1 LRKPVLIAGAVALT
15 AAAAL
20 GSKIAI
26 ASASAA
32 FEAEASTNALA
43 GGARIDPCSGCS
55 GSQKVGWVGMSGTLT
70 VRGLQA
76 AKAGSAQVVISYAS
90 AAPRSAQL
98 SVNGGSPIAVS
109 FTPTSG
115 WNTPKK
121 QTVTLT
127 LAAGD
132 NTIKFGNPTGWAPD
146 FDTVQVLDPPPNNP
160 SPAPS
165 PSATP
170 VPPPPAPGDYQMT
183 PTEAEVVGLVNIE
196 RAKAGCPAVNT
207 DNPDPNPNAE
217 FRYPYLRLAKAARL
231 HSEDMAARN
240 YFDHTTPD
248 QPPVQFSTRITAQQY
263 TWRAAGEN
271 IAKGQRDPAE
281 VMSSWMSSPGHRAN
295 ILNCG
300 YKHLGVGLAVDSDG
314 SKLWTQDFATPAS

>member
-121 QTVTLT
+121 QTVALT

-207 DNPDPNPNAE
+207 EDPNPDPNPNAE
-217 FRYPYLRLAKAARL
+217 FRHPYLRLAKAARL
-231 HSEDMAARN
+231 HSEDMAAWN
-240 YFDHTTPD
+240 YFDHDGHDGSSPW
-248 QPPVQFSTRITAQQY
+248 QRMTAVGY
-263 TWRAAGEN
+263 TWRSAGEN
-271 IAKGQRDPAE
+271 IAKGQRDPAA
-281 VMSSWMSSPGHRAN
+281 VMNSWMNSPGHRAN

-300 YKHLGVGLAVDSDG
+300 FKDLGVGLAVDSQG
-314 SKLWTQDFATPAS
+314 SKIWTQDFGSR

>member
-196 RAKAGCPAVNT
+196 RAKAGCPAVN
-207 DNPDPNPNAE
+207 PEPNDRDKPP
-217 FRYPYLRLAKAARL
+217 PYLKLAKAARL
-231 HSEDMAARN
+231 HSEDMAANN
-240 YFDHTTPD
+240 YFEHRD
-248 QPPVQFSTRITAQQY
+248 FAARISAQGY
-263 TWRAAGEN
+263 AWSAAGEN
-271 IAKGQRDPAE
+271 IAKGQRDPAA
-281 VMSSWMSSPGHRAN
+281 VMSSWMASPGHRAN

-314 SKLWTQDFATPAS
+314 SKLWTQDFGTPATR